1 MKILAQVECLK
12 GSKLKYEIDNQKRLV
27 LDRVISIPFPAAY
40 GSIPST
46 IAPDGDPMDVFI
58 INLPKGVKRGA
69 FVMVRFVGIIRMTD
83 NGVQDDKLLA
93 MVEGGEDFQ
102 LITAAKVISDF
113 LKAYKSGVQ
122 LIEFNDNKQ
131 TIANLEAEVEVVVK
145 LHNNNAEVVVKLHN
159 NNDIGVMIEYRQ

>member
-1 MKILAQVECLK
+1 MKVLAQVECLK

-27 LDRVISIPFPAAY
+27 LDRVISIP
-40 GSIPST
+40 ST

-58 INLPKGVKRGA
+58 LNLPKGVKRGA
-69 FVMVRFVGIIRMTD
+69 LVMVSLAGVIRMTD

-102 LITAAKVISDF
+102 LITAAKAIGDF
-113 LKAYKSGVQ
+113 LRAYKPGVQ

-131 TIANLEAEVEVVVK
+131 TIANLEADVK

-159 NNDIGVMIEYRQ
+159 NNDIGVTIEYRQ